1 MPEESNA
8 ISLPLISKELVEK
21 FQKERNVIIAEE
33 ISDELALRVMLLLR
47 SLDSESHDP
56 INFYINS
63 PGGSVSAG
71 LTIVD
76 NMRLIKSP
84 VYTICYGS
92 AASMAAVI
100 FASGEKG
107 HRYVLK
113 HSEVMIH
120 QPWRQFGQAY
130 KQSDL
135 EIVSEHMK
143 RTRLQLE
150 EILAEASGKSLEEM
164 HQACERD
171 NFLTAEDAVR
181 IGLADKIL

>member
-1 MPEESNA
+1 MPEET
-8 ISLPLISKELVEK
+8 ISFPLVSAELVTE
-21 FQKERNVIIAEE
+21 FQKQRNVIISDE
-33 ISDELALRVMLLLR
+33 ITAELALKVMLLLR
-47 SLDSESHDP
+47 SLDNESHDP

-84 VYTICYGS
+84 VYTICYGT

-107 HRYVLK
+107 HRYMLR

-120 QPWRQFGQAY
+120 QPWRQFGEAY

-150 EILAEASGKSLEEM
+150 EILAEASGRSLEEM
-164 HQACERD
+164 HAACEKD
-171 NFLTAEDAVR
+171 NFLTAEDAVKM
-181 IGLADKIL
+181 GLADKILD

>member
-1 MPEESNA
+1 MPEET
-8 ISLPLISKELVEK
+8 ITLPLISRDLVID
-21 FQKERNVIIAEE
+21 FQKERNIVIADE
-33 ISDELALRVMLLLR
+33 ITSELALNVMLLLR
-47 SLDSESHDP
+47 SLDNESHDP

-76 NMRLIKSP
+76 NIRLIKSP
-84 VYTICYGS
+84 VYTICYGT

-107 HRYVLK
+107 HRYMLK
-113 HSEVMIH
+113 HSEIMIH
-120 QPWRQFGQAY
+120 QPWRQFGEAY

-143 RTRLQLE
+143 RSRLQLE
-150 EILAEASGKSLEEM
+150 EILAEASGRPLEEI
-164 HQACERD
+164 HAACEKD
-171 NFLTAEDAVR
+171 NFLTAEDA
-181 IGLADKIL
+181 IAMGLADKIKE